1 MLTKLKS
8 IGKKV
13 ISRSPLRNLI
23 SGMLLLVGC
32 FVLLTF
38 FHETLLIIIGILHGI
53 AGVSLLIGSLVGHR
67 KKSLVERKG
76 PQATI

>member
-1 MLTKLKS
+1 LTKLKS
-8 IGKKV
+8 IGENV

-53 AGVSLLIGSLVGHR
+53 AGVSLIIGSFVGYTR
-67 KKSLVERKG
+67 RARTREGRVK
-76 PQATI
+76 ATTE